1 MATKARA
8 QGLFDPQIIG
18 AAALDAL
25 RKLDPRAL
33 IERIKHSDAWV
44 DP

>member
-1 MATKARA
+1 
-8 QGLFDPQIIG
+8 LFNLPSG
-18 AAALDAL
+18 F

>member
-1 MATKARA
+1 MLALEHIRIEA
-8 QGLFDPQIIG
+8 QPAGLFDIPPG
-18 AAALDAL
+18 F

-33 IERIKHSDAWV
+33 IERIKHSDSWV